1 MLRPYDF
8 ISVGIRIYLARTHS
22 NHERRLIM
30 SNTTN
35 EEIRVDVA
43 DRVATITLN
52 RPEKL
57 NAITPSMM
65 AKGVA
70 FLKDIAG
77 DAEVGAVVVTGQG
90 RAFCAGGDVSSMAA
104 GGSAQI
110 GLEGGTDIT
119 RRMQEFGW
127 LLNTIPKVTIAA
139 VNGFAVGAG
148 FPIALACDLRIAS
161 AEAKLGTAFA
171 RIGLSGD
178 FGAAWLLTR
187 LVGPARAKEMLLLP
201 DMIDAEEALR
211 LGLVNRVVPHDEF
224 QNAVK
229 DLAGRIASGPLVSYR
244 YIKENVNLAGDCDFR
259 SALDREAMTQTICF
273 RTADHME
280 GVMAFMEKREPN
292 FQGK

>member
-1 MLRPYDF
+1 
-8 ISVGIRIYLARTHS
+8 
-22 NHERRLIM
+22 M
-30 SNTTN
+30 SNRTN
-35 EEIRVDVA
+35 EEIRVDVK

-52 RPEKL
+52 RPKKL
-57 NAITPSMM
+57 NAITLSMM
-65 AKGVA
+65 DKGVA
-70 FLKDIAG
+70 ILNDLAR
-77 DAEVGAVVVTGQG
+77 DAEVAAVVLTGEG

-187 LVGPARAKEMLLLP
+187 LVGPAKAKEMLFLP
-201 DMIDAEEALR
+201 DIIDADEAFR
-211 LGLVNRVVPHDEF
+211 LGLVSRVVPDDEF
-224 QNAVK
+224 QDAVK
-229 DLAGRIASGPLVSYR
+229 GFAGRIANGPLISYR

-280 GVMAFMEKREPN
+280 GVMAFMEKREPD

>member
-1 MLRPYDF
+1 
-8 ISVGIRIYLARTHS
+8 
-22 NHERRLIM
+22 M

-35 EEIRVDVA
+35 EEIRVEVA

-52 RPEKL
+52 RPKKL

-70 FLKDIAG
+70 LLKDVAG
-77 DAEVGAVVVTGQG
+77 DAEVGAVVLTGEG

-110 GLEGGTDIT
+110 GLQGGTDVL

-127 LLNTIPKVTIAA
+127 LLNTIPKVTMAA

-148 FPIALACDLRIAS
+148 FSIALACDLRIAS

-187 LVGPARAKEMLLLP
+187 FVGPAKAKEMLFLP
-201 DMIDAEEALR
+201 DMIDADEALR
-211 LGLVNRVVPHDEF
+211 LGLVNRAVPHDEF
-224 QNAVK
+224 PDAVR
-229 DLAGRIASGPLVSYR
+229 DLAGRIAHGPLVSYR
-244 YIKENVNLAGDCDFR
+244 YIKENVNLAADCDFR
-259 SALDREAMTQTICF
+259 SALDREGMTQTLCAL
-273 RTADHME
+273 TADHME
-280 GVMAFMEKREPN
+280 GVVAFMEKRDPK